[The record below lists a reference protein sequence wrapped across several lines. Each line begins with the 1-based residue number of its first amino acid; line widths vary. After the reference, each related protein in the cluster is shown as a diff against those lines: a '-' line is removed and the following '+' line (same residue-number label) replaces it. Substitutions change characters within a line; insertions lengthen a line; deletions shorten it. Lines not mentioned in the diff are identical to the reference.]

1 LYQFTVP
8 GRPQPKERAIV
19 KRTGHAFTPP
29 ATRIAESRI
38 KSMYK
43 GPKFEGPVEVHM
55 VFLGDETRIV
65 VRPAPA
71 RPSGRSRAD
80 IDNLVKLVLD
90 ALQGVAYD
98 NDNQVVY
105 VEASK

>member
-1 LYQFTVP
+1 
-8 GRPQPKERAIV
+8 
-19 KRTGHAFTPP
+19 
-29 ATRIAESRI
+29 
-38 KSMYK
+38 
-43 GPKFEGPVEVHM
+43 
-55 VFLGDETRIV
+55 V